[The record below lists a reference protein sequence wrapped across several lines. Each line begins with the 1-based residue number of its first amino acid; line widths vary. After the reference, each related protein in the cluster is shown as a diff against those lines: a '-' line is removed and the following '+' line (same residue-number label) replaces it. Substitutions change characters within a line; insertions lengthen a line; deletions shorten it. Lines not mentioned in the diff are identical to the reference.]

1 MAKEISQGKRKVIFL
16 MCQNVSR
23 DKVMR
28 RPGTKSMGKFL
39 WGTGKRAF
47 FFGAVFVLILL
58 YALCVNMEGY
68 AVSHTSK
75 ITVLS
80 CDDEPLSE
88 PLELSVLPPD
98 GSFEP
103 DEDSRLFPSVI
114 HVKSLSPLPSFYPE
128 RNTCFDA
135 VASRTPGR
143 VRISTYYVF
152 LNRSYRHLHYEID
165 DPALWNIVIR
175 SAKERAADG
184 EAQWK

>member
-1 MAKEISQGKRKVIFL
+1 MKVGRSSI
-16 MCQNVSR
+16 
-23 DKVMR
+23 
-28 RPGTKSMGKFL
+28 GKFL

-47 FFGAVFVLILL
+47 FFSTAFVLILL
-58 YALCVNMEGY
+58 YALFVNIEGY
-68 AVSHTSK
+68 VVSHTSK

-80 CDDEPLSE
+80 CDNDPFSD

-103 DEDSRLFPSVI
+103 DEESLTFPARI
-114 HVKSLSPLPSFYPE
+114 HVKSLSPLPSFYLE

-135 VASRTPGR
+135 VASKSTGR
-143 VRISTYYVF
+143 VRITAYYVF

-175 SAKERAADG
+175 SAKERAADSVT
-184 EAQWK
+184 QQQ

>member
-1 MAKEISQGKRKVIFL
+1 MMQAGRSSI
-16 MCQNVSR
+16 
-23 DKVMR
+23 
-28 RPGTKSMGKFL
+28 GKFL

-47 FFGAVFVLILL
+47 LSGTVFVLILL
-58 YALCVNMEGY
+58 YALCLNMEGC
-68 AVSHTSK
+68 AVSHITK

-88 PLELSVLPPD
+88 PLELSALPSD
-98 GSFEP
+98 GNFEP
-103 DEDSRLFPSVI
+103 DENSRLFPSVI
-114 HVKSLSPLPSFYPE
+114 RIKNLSPLPSFYLE

-184 EAQWK
+184 EAQQK